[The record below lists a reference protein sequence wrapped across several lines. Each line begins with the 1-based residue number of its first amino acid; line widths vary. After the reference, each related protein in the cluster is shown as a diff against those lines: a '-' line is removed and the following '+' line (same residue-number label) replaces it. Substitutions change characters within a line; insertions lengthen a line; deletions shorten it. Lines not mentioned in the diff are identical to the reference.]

1 MPKDSDR
8 YDRVVGRPKPT
19 HVADPAELGRRIRG
33 LREERGLS
41 LRQASFPG
49 CSPSYLSRV
58 ESGRRVPSP
67 AVLETLAAR
76 LGAEVSVLLVEPR
89 PPGRVPQHAMTDV
102 EMGLRL
108 GNDDAHERALGL
120 LGQAQR
126 LGDRDAESRM
136 LEALGLF
143 ALEAREDALA
153 IELLE
158 CALATADVPGPRER
172 PSLYRALGRAYAGAG
187 DLDSAAAILQ
197 AGFDDA
203 AREPV
208 DPDLLALFGT
218 FLANAHTDRGEIGEA
233 QFVLA
238 RVIVHERELAPGNAL
253 RLEWALA
260 RTYAEEG
267 RSAIAERYT
276 RGILARLEASENAP
290 LRGKAHLLLAGV
302 LLDQGRADEAVPH
315 LDASKEL
322 LAERGPV
329 DRVQLSLEL
338 GRLAMLR
345 REPGEAER
353 QARRALDLTG
363 ATEPGQAGSAYAL
376 LAQVALSRGQ
386 LDDARF
392 LCRQA
397 TDALRGRAAPHY
409 LGEAYE
415 TLARVEEEAGDL
427 NAALAAL
434 RARPHMR
441 FG

>member
-33 LREERGLS
+33 LREKRGLS

-58 ESGRRVPSP
+58 ESGRRVPSS

-76 LGAEVSVLLVEPR
+76 LGADMSVLLAQ
-89 PPGRVPQHAMTDV
+89 PGPDRVPAHALTDV
-102 EMGLRL
+102 EMGIRL
-108 GNDDAHERALGL
+108 GNSDAHERALVL
-120 LGQAQR
+120 LEQAQR
-126 LGDRDAESRM
+126 LGDRNAESRL

-143 ALEAREDALA
+143 ALEAREDTLA

-158 CALATADVPGPRER
+158 GALATGDVPGPRER
-172 PSLYRALGRAYAGAG
+172 PNLYRALGRAYAGAG
-187 DLDSAAAILQ
+187 DVDSATAILQ

-203 AREPV
+203 ARDPV

-218 FLANAHTDRGEIGEA
+218 FLANAHTDRGQIGEA

-302 LLDQGRADEAVPH
+302 LLDQGLADEAAPH
-315 LDASKEL
+315 LDSSEHL
-322 LAERGPV
+322 LAELAPV
-329 DRVQLSLEL
+329 DRVQLSLER

-345 REPGEAER
+345 REPAEAER
-353 QARRALDLTG
+353 HARDALDLTG
-363 ATEPGQAGSAYAL
+363 STEPGHAGSAYAL

-441 FG
+441 FE